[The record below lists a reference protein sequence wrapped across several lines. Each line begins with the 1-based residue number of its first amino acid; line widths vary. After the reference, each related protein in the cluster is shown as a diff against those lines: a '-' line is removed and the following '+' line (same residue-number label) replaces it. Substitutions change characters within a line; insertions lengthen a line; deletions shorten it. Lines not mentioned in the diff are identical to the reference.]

1 MKKQS
6 TNLIFL
12 AKHAIVEVSYH
23 NCYQI
28 IISLKN
34 TFTST
39 IDEIQKPNLKGL
51 VINKGIKHSC
61 SVIDASV
68 IVYYIESDSLQGK
81 LLSTIIKDKQSI
93 EIEQFVNHEE
103 EEKIYSLGNQADSMP
118 LINDFANDT
127 LDKILP
133 VQDLPLEQDERIEK
147 VLAYIEE
154 NLHNT
159 ITLEDLSSIAFLSS
173 ERLRHLFIEEI
184 GTSFSQ
190 YIIWKRINII
200 ITEVINGRRTM
211 AEAAHYYGFSDQSH
225 FSKLFKRMF
234 GVPAKMM
241 LKPSPYI
248 QFLNLDIETALV
260 E

>member
-39 IDEIQKPNLKGL
+39 IDDVQKSNLRGV
-51 VINKGIKHSC
+51 VINKGVKHSC

-81 LLSTIIKDKQSI
+81 LLKTIIKGQQSI
-93 EIEQFVNHEE
+93 EIDQFISPEE
-103 EEKIYSLGNQADSMP
+103 MEKIYSVGSKLDSLA
-118 LINDFANDT
+118 LINEFANTT
-127 LDKILP
+127 LNKILP
-133 VQDLPLEQDERIEK
+133 AGDLPLEVDSRIEK
-147 VLAYIEE
+147 VLNYIDE
-154 NLHNT
+154 NLHKN
-159 ITLEDLSSIAFLSS
+159 ITLEDLSGIAFLSS
-173 ERLRHLFIEEI
+173 DRLRHLFIEET

-190 YIIWKRINII
+190 YIIWKRINNI
-200 ITEVINGRRTM
+200 ITEVTNDRKTM
-211 AEAAHYYGFSDQSH
+211 AEAAHQYGFSDQSH

-234 GVPAKMM
+234 GVAAKMM

-248 QFLNLDIETALV
+248 QFLNLDV
-260 E
+260 EM